1 MPLRLKKR
9 GDIWWYSG
17 TVAGRRLRGSTKTT
31 QKGEA
36 ERIANEIESNYL
48 KGRRDPGAVLTF
60 AQAAIEYRAHRNAVP
75 RYLEMVED
83 YWKDTPVREI
93 TKGALKR
100 AALALQPNATGAT
113 RNRSVIVPTSAVIN
127 YCAELDMCPPFKAT
141 RFPEVR
147 TEKEPATWE
156 WVQAFMA
163 HASPHL
169 GALACFM
176 FLTGA
181 RVGEAINVLWGDVD
195 LSAAKVRIVMGK
207 LGGEERT
214 AHMPPELVA
223 ALANIKSNRDPEA
236 QVFAYSMS
244 SAVTIPWNAVIKR
257 AQKVNANFKKVTPH
271 GCRHGFATSLMH
283 KGIDPVT
290 VAKRGGW
297 KSPAQLFATYG
308 HAMDDEMVTNVLT
321 DMPRAQISRNK
332 RKSMI

>member
-1 MPLRLKKR
+1 MPLKLKKR

-17 TVAGRRLRGSTKTT
+17 TVDSRRLRGSTKTS
-31 QKGEA
+31 QKLEA
-36 ERIANEIESNYL
+36 QRIANAIESAEL
-48 KGRRDPGAVLTF
+48 AGRRDPGAVLTF
-60 AQAAIEYRAHRNAVP
+60 AQAAIQYRAHRQTVP
-75 RYLEMVED
+75 RYLVKVED
-83 YWKDTPVREI
+83 YWKDTPVRDI

-100 AALALQPNATGAT
+100 AALTLQPNASGAT

-147 TEKEPATWE
+147 AEKEPATWD
-156 WVQAFMA
+156 WILAFME
-163 HASPHL
+163 HSSPHL

-181 RVGEAINVLWGDVD
+181 RVGEALGVLWGDVD
-195 LSAAKVRIVMGK
+195 LTAAKVRIIMGK
-207 LGGEERT
+207 LGGEERI

-223 ALANIKSNRDPEA
+223 ALANIPTNRNPDD

-244 SAVTIPWNAVIKR
+244 SAVTIPWKAVIKR
-257 AQKVNANFKKVTPH
+257 AEIKKVTPH

-283 KGIDPVT
+283 AGIDPVT

-308 HAMDDEMVTNVLT
+308 HAMDDEQVTNVLT
-321 DMPRAQISRNK
+321 GTPRAQSIRSR

>member
-1 MPLRLKKR
+1 MPLKLKKR
-9 GDIWWYSG
+9 GEIWWYSG
-17 TVAGRRLRGSTKTT
+17 TVAGKRLRGSTKTA
-31 QKGEA
+31 QKTEA
-36 ERIANEIESNYL
+36 QRIANALESRWL
-48 KGRRDPGAVLTF
+48 EGGRDPGVILTF
-60 AQAAIEYRAHRNAVP
+60 AQAAGVYREHRANEP

-83 YWKDTPVREI
+83 YWKDTLVRDI

-100 AALALQPNATGAT
+100 AALTLMPNASGAT

-127 YCAELDMCPPFKAT
+127 HCADLDMCPPFKAA
-141 RFPEVR
+141 RFPEVK
-147 TEKEPATWE
+147 TTKEPATWE
-156 WVQAFMA
+156 WIRAFMK

-181 RVGEAINVLWGDVD
+181 RIGEAIRVSWGDVD

-207 LGGEERT
+207 LGGEERI
-214 AHMPPELVA
+214 AHMPPELVV
-223 ALANIKSNRDPEA
+223 ALANIPTNRNPDD

-244 SAVTIPWNAVIKR
+244 SAVTQTWNAVIKR
-257 AQKVNANFKKVTPH
+257 AQIKKVTPH
-271 GCRHGFATSLMH
+271 GCRHGFATALMH
-283 KGIDPVT
+283 AGIDPVT

-321 DMPRAQISRNK
+321 GTPAAQRHK
-332 RKSMI
+332 ARRKHMI

>member
-17 TVAGRRLRGSTKTT
+17 TVANRRLRGSTKTT
-31 QKGEA
+31 QKSEA
-36 ERIANEIESNYL
+36 ERFANEVESREL
-48 KGRRDPGAVLTF
+48 AGRRDPGSVLTF
-60 AQAAIEYRAHRNAVP
+60 SQAAIEYRAHRDTVP

-100 AALALQPNATGAT
+100 AALALQPNASGAT

-156 WVQAFMA
+156 WVQAFMQ

-181 RVGEAINVLWGDVD
+181 RIGEAIGVLWGDVD
-195 LSAAKVRIVMGK
+195 LTSAKVRIVMGK

-223 ALANIKSNRDPEA
+223 ALANIASNREPAA

-244 SAVTIPWNAVIKR
+244 SAVTLPWKAVIKR
-257 AQKVNANFKKVTPH
+257 AGIKKVTPH

-283 KGIDPVT
+283 AGIDPVT

-321 DMPRAQISRNK
+321 GMPRAHTKSR
-332 RKSMI
+332 RA

>member
-1 MPLRLKKR
+1 MPLKLKKR
-9 GDIWWYSG
+9 GEIWWYSG
-17 TVAGRRLRGSTKTT
+17 TVAGKRLRGSTKTA

-36 ERIANEIESNYL
+36 QRIANALESRWL
-48 KGRRDPGAVLTF
+48 EGGRDPGAILTF
-60 AQAAIEYRAHRNAVP
+60 AQASGVYREHRERVP

-83 YWKDTPVREI
+83 YWKDTLVRDI

-100 AALALQPNATGAT
+100 AALTLMPRASGAT
-113 RNRSVIVPTSAVIN
+113 RNRAVIVPTSAVIN
-127 YCAELDMCPPFKAT
+127 YCADLDMCPPFKAA

-156 WVQAFMA
+156 WIQAFMK

-181 RVGEAINVLWGDVD
+181 RIGEAVQVLWSDVD
-195 LSAAKVRIVMGK
+195 LTAAKVRIVMGK

-223 ALANIKSNRDPEA
+223 ALANIPSNREPTA
-236 QVFAYSMS
+236 QVFPYSMS
-244 SAVTIPWNAVIKR
+244 SAVTLPWKAAITR
-257 AQKVNANFKKVTPH
+257 AKIKKVTPH

-283 KGIDPVT
+283 AGVDPVT

-308 HAMDDEMVTNVLT
+308 HAMDDEKVTNVLT
-321 DMPRAQISRNK
+321 GTPRAQTARAK

>member
-1 MPLRLKKR
+1 MSLKLKKR
-9 GDIWWYSG
+9 GEIWWYSG
-17 TVAGRRLRGSTKTT
+17 TVAGKRLRGSTKTA
-31 QKGEA
+31 QKTEA
-36 ERIANEIESNYL
+36 QRIANAIESRWL
-48 KGRRDPGAVLTF
+48 EGGRDPGAILTF
-60 AQAAIEYRAHRNAVP
+60 AQAAGVYREQRTGEP

-83 YWKDTPVREI
+83 YWKDTLVRDI
-93 TKGALKR
+93 TKGALRR
-100 AALALQPNATGAT
+100 AALTLKPNDSGAT
-113 RNRSVIVPTSAVIN
+113 RNRAVIVPTSAVIN

-147 TEKEPATWE
+147 TAKEPATWE
-156 WVQAFMA
+156 WVLAFMK

-181 RVGEAINVLWGDVD
+181 RVGEAVRVTWEGVD

-207 LGGEERT
+207 LNDEERI

-223 ALANIKSNRDPEA
+223 ALANIPTNRNPDD
-236 QVFAYSMS
+236 QVFPYSMS
-244 SAVTIPWNAVIKR
+244 SSVTLPWNAVVKR
-257 AQKVNANFKKVTPH
+257 AGIKKVTPH

-283 KGIDPVT
+283 AGIDPVT

-308 HAMDDEMVTNVLT
+308 HAMDDETVTNALT
-321 DMPRAQISRNK
+321 GTPVAQRRRAR

>member
-1 MPLRLKKR
+1 MPLKLKKR

-17 TVAGRRLRGSTKTT
+17 TVAGRRLRGSTKTS
-31 QKGEA
+31 QKLEA
-36 ERIANEIESNYL
+36 QRIANEIESTEL
-48 KGRRDPGAVLTF
+48 AGRRDPGSVLTF
-60 AQAAIEYRAHRNAVP
+60 AQAAIEYRKHRETSP

-100 AALALQPNATGAT
+100 AALFLQPNASGAT

-127 YCAELDMCPPFKAT
+127 YCAELDLCPPFKAT

-156 WVQAFMA
+156 WVRAFMA

-181 RVGEAINVLWGDVD
+181 RIGESINVLWGDVD
-195 LSAAKVRIVMGK
+195 LTAAKVRITMGK
-207 LGGEERT
+207 LGGEERI

-223 ALANIKSNRDPEA
+223 ALANIPSNRNPEA

-244 SAVTIPWNAVIKR
+244 SAVTLPWKAVIAR
-257 AQKVNANFKKVTPH
+257 AGIKKVTPH

-283 KGIDPVT
+283 AGIDPVT

-321 DMPRAQISRNK
+321 GTPKAHRKRRRA
-332 RKSMI
+332 